1 MGERARPARAELEEE
16 WWRPRRRTGRALRQE
31 QGQERVQWQ
40 RQRCEPLLATPRL
53 LRMVRPGWAD

>member
-1 MGERARPARAELEEE
+1 MGELEEE

-40 RQRCEPLLATPRL
+40 RQRCEPLLATLRL